1 MRSDRAALLFAL
13 TLCLAPAA
21 GLQAQDLSGGEIRVN
36 QQTAGMQWVP
46 KVATAAD
53 GRFVVVWNQT
63 GEDANFV
70 TARLFDAAG
79 RPRSGDLRVARVV
92 KPMFGRP
99 AVSMAPDGRF
109 VVVWGGGVED
119 PNVVFG
125 RRYAADGSPLGAR
138 FRLSRPIK
146 VAQRW
151 PDVAMASDGSFVV
164 VWDQDDGDISSE
176 GSMTTDVFFR
186 RFGADGRPLGPEA
199 PAIAG
204 TEEQSAGRVAT
215 ANGRFVV
222 VCQSYT
228 DGAFFG
234 ILARL
239 FASSGAPL
247 GEELTVSDDPYQVS
261 QFEPAVAM
269 AADGRFAV
277 TWTDA
282 AGDFGRVPD
291 FNDLRGVMARFYAA
305 DGTPLGS
312 QRHVN
317 TFLLGSQESPVVS
330 ALPTGGFLVLW
341 MSGASQDGDGFGIV
355 SRTFGPA
362 GNPGAEVR
370 VNLDGKGSQTYP
382 AIAVAP
388 NDKGVVAWTGP
399 DASDSGIFARLLRRV
414 RP

>member
-13 TLCLAPAA
+13 ILCLAPAA
-21 GLQAQDLSGGEIRVN
+21 GLQAQNLSGGEIRVN

-70 TARLFDAAG
+70 TAR
-79 RPRSGDLRVARVV
+79 
-92 KPMFGRP
+92 
-99 AVSMAPDGRF
+99 
-109 VVVWGGGVED
+109 
-119 PNVVFG
+119 
-125 RRYAADGSPLGAR
+125 
-138 FRLSRPIK
+138 
-146 VAQRW
+146 
-151 PDVAMASDGSFVV
+151 
-164 VWDQDDGDISSE
+164 
-176 GSMTTDVFFR
+176 

-199 PAIAG
+199 PAVAG
-204 TEEQSAGRVAT
+204 TEEQSSGRVAT

-228 DGAFFG
+228 DGAFFS

-277 TWTDA
+277 TWTDQ
-282 AGDFGRVPD
+282 AGDFDRSPD

-317 TFLLGSQESPVVS
+317 AFLLGSQES
-330 ALPTGGFLVLW
+330 
-341 MSGASQDGDGFGIV
+341 DGD
-355 SRTFGPA
+355 S
-362 GNPGAEVR
+362 
-370 VNLDGKGSQTYP
+370 
-382 AIAVAP
+382 
-388 NDKGVVAWTGP
+388 
-399 DASDSGIFARLLRRV
+399 ARLSYSTVGAAVPLLSLRDTLEEV
-414 RP
+414 GLF